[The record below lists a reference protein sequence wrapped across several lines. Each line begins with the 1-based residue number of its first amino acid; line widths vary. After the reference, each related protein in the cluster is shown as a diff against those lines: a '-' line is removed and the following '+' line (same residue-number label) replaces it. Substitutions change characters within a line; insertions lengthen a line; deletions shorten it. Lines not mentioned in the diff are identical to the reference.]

1 MSAPTKYVNR
11 RACKVSPGDI
21 LNNRYSVCSKIGRG
35 AFCDVWRVQ
44 SLETNFE
51 YAAKIFRRGKLY
63 QEHYD
68 NELSILKEL
77 SAKPDLPP
85 QVCRLVDQFAVMT
98 FDDKKR
104 RSSSHLCIVLE
115 LLGDPISKALDHVEA
130 GLPLDTVKNIMR
142 EVCQG
147 LSYLHSNKIIHC
159 DVSLGNLL
167 MTKPVDQ
174 IDSNDD
180 IHVVISDF
188 NSSSRLN
195 DIFYERAG
203 TCEYKA
209 PEVIVEQ
216 GFDEKSDIW
225 SLGCCFYELLCD
237 SYLFDFD
244 DSSEGT
250 AGAENNDESDCSD
263 SECECKYEGGDHSQ
277 RCNSSHRCNSSQNE
291 DNEHSEESSCD
302 ESHRPSSYLEQSSSS
317 DSQKEWNEDY
327 QHLMMI
333 EQLLGKAPRKVYGGS
348 GNKRKYFDNRGNL
361 VHNPKIE
368 QTNLQQI
375 LIKDFEYT
383 VDEASEIVDF
393 LMLMIKWN
401 PDERASAQEL
411 LESKF
416 LAQ

>member
-1 MSAPTKYVNR
+1 MSNSTKHVNR
-11 RACKVSPGDI
+11 LACKISPGDI
-21 LNNRYSVCSKIGRG
+21 LNNKYKVEAKIGRG
-35 AFCDVWRVQ
+35 AFCDVWRVK
-44 SLETNFE
+44 SLRTNSE

-85 QVCRLVDQFAVMT
+85 QICRLIDQFAVMT

-104 RSSSHLCIVLE
+104 RSSSHLCLVVE
-115 LLGDPISKALDHVEA
+115 LLGDPISKALEHIDA

-142 EVCQG
+142 EICQG
-147 LSYLHSNKIIHC
+147 LAYLHANKIIHC
-159 DVSLGNLL
+159 DLSLGNLL
-167 MTKPVDQ
+167 LTKPIDQ

-180 IHVVISDF
+180 MHIVISDF
-188 NSSSRLN
+188 NSSSRIN
-195 DIFYERAG
+195 DIFYDRAG
-203 TCEYKA
+203 TREYKA
-209 PEVIVEQ
+209 PEVIVAQ
-216 GFDEKSDIW
+216 DFDEKADIW

-244 DSSEGT
+244 ESSEQSSKEG
-250 AGAENNDESDCSD
+250 GGESDCSD
-263 SECECKYEGGDHSQ
+263 SECECKYKSCGDDDSCEQ
-277 RCNSSHRCNSSQNE
+277 CSECS
-291 DNEHSEESSCD
+291 HSEMSVD
-302 ESHRPSSYLEQSSSS
+302 DPSKVSRSPPNSYFEQSDSS
-317 DSQKEWNEDY
+317 DSQQEWNEDY

-361 VHNPKIE
+361 VHNPDLT
-368 QTNLQQI
+368 QTDLAQI
-375 LIKDFEYT
+375 LMDDFEYT
-383 VDEASEIVDF
+383 ADEASEIVEF
-393 LMLMIKWN
+393 LMLMIKWD
-401 PDERASAQEL
+401 PAERASAKEL